1 MLKKLKLNNMKWRIS
16 PKLILPFQIDDL
28 RSIIGMSKRE
38 VIYYI
43 YVFCFVILVNA
54 IKLSKCK
61 KHYTIRGE
69 WR

>member
-1 MLKKLKLNNMKWRIS
+1 MKWRIS

-61 KHYTIRGE
+61 KHYTITGE